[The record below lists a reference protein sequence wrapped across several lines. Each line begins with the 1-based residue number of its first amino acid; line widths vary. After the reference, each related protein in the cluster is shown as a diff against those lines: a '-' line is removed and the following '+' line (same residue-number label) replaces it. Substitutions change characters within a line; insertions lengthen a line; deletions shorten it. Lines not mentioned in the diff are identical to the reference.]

1 MLKVERPYRSEL
13 ICQIGINYNASSI
26 KGVSGR
32 VVEWEMGD
40 IRVQTLPQRE
50 TTADVDDIEEPENFE
65 TAKSA
70 SQA

>member
-1 MLKVERPYRSEL
+1 MLP
-13 ICQIGINYNASSI
+13 ASRASV
-26 KGVSGR
+26 G
-32 VVEWEMGD
+32 EWVMGD

>member
-1 MLKVERPYRSEL
+1 
-13 ICQIGINYNASSI
+13 
-26 KGVSGR
+26 
-32 VVEWEMGD
+32 MGD

-50 TTADVDDIEEPENFE
+50 TTAEIDKIEEHENLE